1 MRYLGVQ
8 NQLTQPIYDTIQL
21 AAVAGQMANFFSIPL
36 NGALTAA
43 ANKTYAHTNL
53 IQAGRLEKDIEM
65 VIRGMSLV
73 VRDTAKGGARVTLA
87 DYLILFDT
95 THLNLLIGG
104 VSFLHLPCIA
114 CPAGVG
120 ETQYFSN
127 IAAAVT
133 EYKVNHGLSSVVN
146 VYRFENPLVLEDQES
161 IQVEMRV
168 DGTIAAVTD
177 VTLFLYGD
185 QVRPVR

>member
-1 MRYLGVQ
+1 MRYEGVT
-8 NQLTQPIYDTIQL
+8 NQLNQPIYDTVQL

-53 IQAGRLEKDIEM
+53 IQAGRLEKEIEM
-65 VIRGMSLV
+65 VIVGMTLA
-73 VRDTAKGGARVTLA
+73 VRDTASGGARYTLA
-87 DYLILFDT
+87 DYLIIYDT
-95 THLNLLIGG
+95 AHINLLIGG
-104 VSFLHLPCIA
+104 VSFLHIPA
-114 CPAGVG
+114 MRCPAGVG

-127 IAAAVT
+127 ITPAAT

-146 VYRFENPLVLEDQES
+146 VYRFDNPLVLEDQES
-161 IQVEMRV
+161 IQVELRV

-177 VTLFLYGD
+177 VTLFLEGT
-185 QVRPVR
+185 QRRPVR